1 MPRYDYPRM
10 IHESLRQVIRSALA
24 ETAAEGLSGDH
35 HFYVTFDSSHPGVDM
50 PQSLHDLYPERM
62 TIVLQH
68 QFWDL
73 EAGPEAFAVTLA
85 FDGARHRLTIPYTAV
100 EAFAD
105 PAAEFGLRFDTGAE
119 EGEGEEQ
126 APEGGGAPAEDE
138 EPPAPRATSAVVRL
152 DDFRK
157 KDR

>member
-10 IHESLRQVIRSALA
+10 IHEALRQVIRSALA
-24 ETAAEGLSGDH
+24 ETAEEGLSGEH
-35 HFYVTFDSSHPGVDM
+35 HFYVTFDSAHPGVDM
-50 PQSLHDLYPERM
+50 PQVLRDLYPERM

-73 EAGPEAFAVTLA
+73 EAGPEDFAVTLA
-85 FDGARHRLTIPYTAV
+85 FDSARHRLTIPYTAV

-105 PAAEFGLRFDTGAE
+105 PAAEFGLRFDTGGEE
-119 EGEGEEQ
+119 EGGEEP
-126 APEGGGAPAEDE
+126 APEGGDAPAAEGT
-138 EPPAPRATSAVVRL
+138 PAVPRATSAVVRL

>member
-10 IHESLRQVIRSALA
+10 IHEALRQVIRSALA
-24 ETAAEGLSGDH
+24 ETAEEGLEGEH
-35 HFYVTFDSSHPGVDM
+35 HFYVTFDSAHPGVEM
-50 PQSLHDLYPERM
+50 PQVLHDLYPERM

-85 FDGARHRLTIPYTAV
+85 FDSARHRLTIPYTAV

-105 PAAEFGLRFDTGAE
+105 PAAEFGLRFDTGNE
-119 EGEGEEQ
+119 EDGGEDK
-126 APEGGGAPAEDE
+126 APEGDAAPAAEAAPE
-138 EPPAPRATSAVVRL
+138 APRATPAVVRL
-152 DDFRK
+152 EDFRK